1 MVEQKT
7 KDKEIFEK
15 VYEKPGIA
23 VWTNKKP
30 PEELIELVE
39 SGKIKPCKVI
49 DVGCGEGFYSIYL
62 ASKGFDVTGIDI
74 SEKAINYA
82 KKNAKKEGFDIKFK
96 VMDLNDLSGLKEKF
110 DFVLE
115 WAILHCVPFEK
126 RKNYVE
132 NISNL
137 LNKGAKYLSTCFN
150 VQSTLFGEIGVRI
163 RTVPEN
169 ARVLIG
175 EEMYFSSL
183 DEIRQLFEPY
193 FKIIESKVFEK
204 MGGGK
209 IGTLN
214 YFFMEK
220 R

>member
-1 MVEQKT
+1 M
-7 KDKEIFEK
+7 KDKMNNQEIFEK
-15 VYEKPGIA
+15 VYEKPGAI
-23 VWTNKKP
+23 WTNKESPK
-30 PEELIELVE
+30 ELIDLVE

-82 KKNAKKEGFDIKFK
+82 KENARKAGFDIKFIA
-96 VMDLNDLSGLKEKF
+96 MDLNDLSKLKEKF

-132 NISNL
+132 NVSNL

-150 VQSTLFGEIGVRI
+150 VQDAKFGKIGERTRI
-163 RTVPEN
+163 IPEN
-169 ARVLIG
+169 ARALMG

-183 DEIRQLFEPY
+183 DEIRELFESD

-209 IGTLN
+209 MSTLN
-214 YFFMEK
+214 YLFMEK
-220 R
+220 K

>member
-1 MVEQKT
+1 MEEEIKN
-7 KDKEIFEK
+7 KETFEK
-15 VYEKPGIA
+15 VYEEPEKA
-23 VWTNKKP
+23 VWTNKEP
-30 PEELIELVE
+30 PEELVELVE

-82 KKNAKKEGFDIKFK
+82 KENARKADFDIKFK

-110 DFVLE
+110 DLVLE

-126 RKNYVE
+126 RKKYVE
-132 NISNL
+132 NVSNL
-137 LNKGAKYLSTCFN
+137 LNREGKYFSTCFN
-150 VQSTLFGEIGVRI
+150 VKDPKFGQIGKRLRI
-163 RTVPEN
+163 VPEN
-169 ARVLIG
+169 ARALMG

-183 DEIRQLFEPY
+183 DEIKQLFESH
-193 FKIIESKVFEK
+193 FKLIESKIFEK

-209 IGTLN
+209 INTWN